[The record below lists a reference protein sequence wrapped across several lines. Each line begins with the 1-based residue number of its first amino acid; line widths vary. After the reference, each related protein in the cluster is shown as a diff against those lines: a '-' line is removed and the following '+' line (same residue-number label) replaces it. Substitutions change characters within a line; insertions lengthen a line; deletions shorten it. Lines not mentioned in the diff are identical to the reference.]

1 MGVSMGGGRSILLG
15 PPRSEMGVDYL
26 GLRKMET
33 GTVSVGG

>member
-15 PPRSEMGVDYL
+15 PPRSEMGVSHL